1 MKIHNIF
8 LYVSYNLFIVDFTS
22 STNKEVIMAN
32 NDFVDSVKAF
42 AKTVSSRK
50 DSCSTE
56 EATKMA
62 LIVPLFSLLGYDVYD
77 PNEFCSEY
85 IADVGTKKGEKVDYA
100 ILINKVPHILIEC
113 KACNENLDDHG
124 SQLFRYFGT
133 SEAKFGI
140 LTNGIIYRFFTDLED
155 ANKMDLTPFLEID
168 MLNLKDAAINN
179 LKKFTKDTYNKDEI
193 FSAAEELKY
202 SKQIKDKLQ
211 SLMED
216 PDDDFTKLI
225 MGYVYDKVKTQKM
238 IDKFKPL
245 IKKSFN
251 TYVSDTVNSRISSA
265 LQEVKEKEKEAV
277 PDEPESND
285 DTGIITTDEEMEAFF
300 IVRAILAEKVPVTEI
315 QYKDTKSYFGI
326 NYQGKVQKAICRLNL
341 EGKKKYISI
350 PDEEKNFPSIQIES
364 VDSIYTFRN
373 ELLSVLDRYLHN

>member
-1 MKIHNIF
+1 
-8 LYVSYNLFIVDFTS
+8 
-22 STNKEVIMAN
+22 MAN

-77 PNEFCSEY
+77 PNEFCPEY